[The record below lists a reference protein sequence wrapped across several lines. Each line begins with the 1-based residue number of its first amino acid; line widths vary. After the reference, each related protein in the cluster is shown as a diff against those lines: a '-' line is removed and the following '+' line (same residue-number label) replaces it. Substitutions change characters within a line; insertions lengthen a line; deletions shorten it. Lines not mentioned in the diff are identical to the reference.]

1 MRVNDPD
8 MESLAGRIVRVLEP
22 RPEILEA
29 YLFGSVARG
38 EARAGSDLDIAVF
51 VDQRRCPESPFG
63 YRAALTADLM
73 SGLGTNG
80 VDVVIL
86 NDAPPLLYHRVLRDG
101 IRLLSRDLMATTTR
115 EARAL
120 SRYFDYLP
128 QLAKIEA
135 YLAAAGKRGDAR

>member
-51 VDQRRCPESPFG
+51 VDERRW
-63 YRAALTADLM
+63 
-73 SGLGTNG
+73 N
-80 VDVVIL
+80 
-86 NDAPPLLYHRVLRDG
+86 
-101 IRLLSRDLMATTTR
+101 
-115 EARAL
+115 
-120 SRYFDYLP
+120 
-128 QLAKIEA
+128 IE
-135 YLAAAGKRGDAR
+135 L